1 MTHVANDAG
10 RPRSPNH
17 HSYTFPNGDSYVGE
31 WRDGMLEVERESL
44 LNL

>member
-17 HSYTFPNGDSYVGE
+17 HSYKFPNGDSYVGE
-31 WRDGMLEVERESL
+31 
-44 LNL
+44 